1 MARRQD
7 HTPAQ
12 LQQLTMETVLKLL
25 QQQPASSL
33 SLRQIAREVG
43 YSPGTLINQFGSYSL
58 LLLAANA
65 RTLDQIYRELLAA
78 IDHADSP
85 QQTLEACA
93 LSYLNFASQP
103 PYQWRLLF
111 EHQLPEQDH
120 LPDWQQ
126 QRIDNVFTLLQ
137 QQLAILKPRA
147 NASDCAQTARTIW
160 ASVHGICVLALDDK
174 LFTPGNISGRSM
186 IHSLLS
192 HYLPAWIKDEKE
204 TVMHNQQATEG
215 SQP

>member
-7 HTPAQ
+7 HTPVQ
-12 LQQLTMETVLKLL
+12 LQQLTMDTVLALL

-43 YSPGTLINQFGSYSL
+43 YSPGTLINQFGSYGL

-65 RTLDQIYRELLAA
+65 RTLDQIYRELCAA
-78 IDHADSP
+78 IEQADSP
-85 QQTLEACA
+85 QQALEACA
-93 LSYLNFASQP
+93 MSYLNFASQHP
-103 PYQWRLLF
+103 HQWRLLF
-111 EHQLPEQDH
+111 EHQLPEQEN

-137 QQLAILKPRA
+137 QQLAILKPGTTA
-147 NASDCAQTARTIW
+147 ADCAQTARTIW

-174 LFTPGNISGRSM
+174 LFTPGNISGNSM
-186 IHSLLS
+186 ILSLLH
-192 HYLPAWIKDEKE
+192 HYLPGWINAKE
-204 TVMHNQQATEG
+204 DRHA
-215 SQP
+215 